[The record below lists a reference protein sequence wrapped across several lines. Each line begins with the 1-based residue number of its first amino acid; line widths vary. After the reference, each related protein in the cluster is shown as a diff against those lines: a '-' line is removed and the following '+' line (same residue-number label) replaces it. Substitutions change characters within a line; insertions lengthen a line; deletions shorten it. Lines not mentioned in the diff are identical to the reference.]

1 MCIKDII
8 LPLFEIVNYA
18 DPRYQYQEFAKQRQL
33 DALRDASNRT
43 VRYDM

>member
-8 LPLFEIVNYA
+8 LLLFEIVNYA

-43 VRYDM
+43 VRYDI